1 MGYNLIH
8 RPWRVK
14 KKWMFILMLLE
25 LFGLIPI
32 LVLFGIAQ
40 PDMYRTRLW
49 QVGFDNKF
57 NSNPAMIIYA
67 YANHRPLPQIPFVWS
82 QMWAQLV
89 IHILGN
95 KTC

>member
-1 MGYNLIH
+1 MNYHFIH

-14 KKWMFILMLLE
+14 RRLAFLTMLFE
-25 LFGLIPI
+25 LFGLVPA

-49 QVGFDNKF
+49 QVGYENRF
-57 NSNPAMIIYA
+57 NSNPAMILYA

-82 QMWAQLV
+82 Q
-89 IHILGN
+89 
-95 KTC
+95 T